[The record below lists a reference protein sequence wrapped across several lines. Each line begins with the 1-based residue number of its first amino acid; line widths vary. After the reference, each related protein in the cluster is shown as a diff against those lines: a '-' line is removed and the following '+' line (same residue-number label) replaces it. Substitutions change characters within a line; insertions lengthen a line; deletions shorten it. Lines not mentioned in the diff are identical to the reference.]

1 MESNL
6 RPCRDLA
13 NVLMEN
19 LLACLCPGL
28 PVRVRLQTGAQASGM
43 GRPYFKGLPLTVR
56 RTQTGKRKPWCNE
69 SMASIHKRAARLK
82 PSEDTDTPVCRST
95 GRPPAATSKAYLQA
109 LATNPANLIPNDGK
123 SLQRRDHDRNN

>member
-43 GRPYFKGLPLTVR
+43 GDP
-56 RTQTGKRKPWCNE
+56 
-69 SMASIHKRAARLK
+69 
-82 PSEDTDTPVCRST
+82 
-95 GRPPAATSKAYLQA
+95 TSKACLCLCVARRQA
-109 LATNPANLIPNDGK
+109 NASHGATNPWPASTNEPPA
-123 SLQRRDHDRNN
+123 